1 MMNSKANTLHT
12 CVGKLSG
19 VHIENIDLNIDF
31 LELASR
37 FAELPGTVVLL
48 SGGDLDC
55 ARYHILGALPW
66 LTLTAGSQQTLVT
79 IDNQDLIIPGN
90 PFTLLRQMMEILAL
104 PEGKWPAPLTAGLL
118 GYFSYDLKD
127 CLEQLPRTT
136 VDDLKLP
143 DMLLYAHSLLVVHD
157 KETKTTQLMI
167 PKRETASAYPDTA
180 FWVAEFYRIATAKR
194 TERTSLASDKVEL
207 SSNFSQKSYEEAV
220 QKVREYIRAGDVYQV
235 NLSQRFQV
243 PFTGDS
249 FNLFRNLY
257 QQNPAPFFAYIQ
269 AGDHQIVSTSPE
281 RFLQRKGS
289 KVEARPIK
297 GTMPRGWDPEEDQ
310 AMQTALANSE
320 KDDAELSM
328 IVDLLRND
336 IGKVC
341 APFSVRVTRHK
352 RMEAYQN
359 VYHQVSIVEGVL
371 DADKNSVDLIEA
383 AFPGGSITGCPKIRA
398 MEIIDE
404 LESHRRHLYC
414 GSIGYLSFH
423 DTMDLSIAIRTATI
437 VRNSLYFSVGGG
449 IVIDSVPRLEYEETL
464 HKGKNLI
471 EACQG
476 GRTHSHWQQG

>member
-1 MMNSKANTLHT
+1 MMNSKMNALSTW
-12 CVGKLSG
+12 VGKLSG
-19 VHIENIDLNIDF
+19 VHIENIELHIDF

-37 FAELPGTVVLL
+37 FADLPGTVVLL

-55 ARYHILGALPW
+55 ARYHIFGALPW
-66 LTLTAGSQQTLVT
+66 LTLSANTRQTLVT
-79 IDNQDLIIPGN
+79 IDDQELIIPGN
-90 PFTLLRQMMEILAL
+90 PFALLRQLMDTLAL
-104 PEGKWPAPLTAGLL
+104 PKGEWPEPLAAGLL

-127 CLEQLPRTT
+127 CLEQLPSTN

-157 KETKTTQLMI
+157 KQRKTTQLII
-167 PKRETASAYPDTA
+167 PKREAASGYPDTA
-180 FWVAEFYRIATAKR
+180 AWLAEFDRIAAVKR
-194 TERTSLASDKVEL
+194 SERASFAGDSVEL
-207 SSNFSQKSYEEAV
+207 SSNFNQSSYEEAV
-220 QKVREYIRAGDVYQV
+220 QQVREYIRAGDVYQV
-235 NLSQRFQV
+235 NLSQRFQT

-249 FNLFRNLY
+249 YNLFCHLY
-257 QQNPAPFFAYIQ
+257 QHNPAPFFAYVQ
-269 AGDHQIVSTSPE
+269 AGNHQIVSTSPE
-281 RFLQRKGS
+281 RFLQRRGS

-297 GTMPRGWDPEEDQ
+297 GTMPRGRSPEEDQ
-310 AMQTALANSE
+310 AMRTALADSD

-341 APFSVRVTRHK
+341 APFSVRVARHK

-371 DADKNSVDLIEA
+371 DAGKTSVDLIEA
-383 AFPGGSITGCPKIRA
+383 SFPGGSITGCPKIRA

-437 VRNSLYFSVGGG
+437 MNSTLYFSVGGG
-449 IVIDSVPRLEYEETL
+449 IVIDSVPQLEYEETL

-476 GRTHSHWQQG
+476 GRTHSHWQQR